1 MKKYYLIVAVAL
13 LLVGGIAYYIFS
25 NKVEVDKE
33 GGVLTKKDAIITQQT
48 SYEKDGTLFKFT
60 KNRISK
66 TANVEMQYGIS
77 DKDEFTDFM
86 GEKITIAPF
95 LINFLCA
102 TLNTAF
108 YDPESLKD
116 ATSSAQANEDKAK
129 NITEDSQFKS
139 SLEGYKIT
147 DFKLEFKDK
156 ESNEQIASC
165 QSYQKGFGNIKFVTV
180 RDYSGYSSFL
190 GQKIGVVT
198 ENK

>member
-1 MKKYYLIVAVAL
+1 MKKYYLIAAVAL
-13 LLVGGIAYYIFS
+13 LVVGGIAYYIFS
-25 NKVEVDKE
+25 NKIEVDKE
-33 GGVLTKKDAIITQQT
+33 GGVLTKKDAIVTQQT
-48 SYEKDGTLFKFT
+48 SYEKDGTLFKFA

-66 TANVEMQYGIS
+66 TASVEMQYGIP

-95 LINFLCA
+95 LINMLCG
-102 TLNTAF
+102 TFNNAF
-108 YDPESLKD
+108 FDPEKLHE
-116 ATSSAQANEDKAK
+116 ATDSANKDKAK
-129 NITEDSQFKS
+129 NLTEDSQFKS
-139 SLEGYKIT
+139 SLEGYKVT

-165 QSYQKGFGNIKFVTV
+165 QSTQKGFENIKFATV
-180 RDYSGYSSFL
+180 RDYSGYGSFL